1 MDLERCRRRTVQIK
15 LITGNQSVYRDGC
28 EGRRQ
33 EADYQAYTRT
43 ARCPRKEVG
52 RSEVR
57 RQMSEIGDQRSG
69 KGLTSRLRRGSSQ
82 YFGTAEFW
90 RLNSGWDRGRRS
102 EDRSQRSEIR
112 SPRETRGEPRSERR
126 GQRARP
132 RMGTADSV
140 QERIETSA

>member
-1 MDLERCRRRTVQIK
+1 
-15 LITGNQSVYRDGC
+15 
-28 EGRRQ
+28 
-33 EADYQAYTRT
+33 
-43 ARCPRKEVG
+43 
-52 RSEVR
+52 
-57 RQMSEIGDQRSG
+57 MSEIGDQRSG

-112 SPRETRGEPRSERR
+112 SPRETRGEPRSESQRSERR